1 MKRRV
6 FTRIIS
12 LLLVFSIAVGTAVF
26 SLGGILSEVSALT
39 LQEQINQKQDKVD
52 ELQQRL
58 DELEK
63 EGDELMAKMQVLN
76 EQEDELKE
84 HIDLIE
90 ERITELQNN
99 IDTQTENI
107 SELSGDIILRDEMM
121 AERIR
126 AIYISGTS
134 SYISMLF
141 ESKDFASFLETLD
154 MLNALVEA
162 DKKLIEEYKA
172 TKTGYEEI
180 KTALEIDM
188 SDLEKSM
195 ADLESQKKKLDSNKE
210 KTEKLIVKY
219 EKAEHAAQAEMESQ
233 FEEMRELI
241 RLQSQGEFVGGNFIW
256 PVAGFGTITAVFG
269 QKGKYWK
276 NGHTGIDIA
285 GYNKAGERINGKPIL
300 ACNSG
305 TVIDINTT
313 NTKTGYGNYVTI
325 SHGGGI
331 STLYAHMMPK
341 SATVKKGDTVAKG
354 QIIGYVGTTGNSTG
368 YHLHLEFIV
377 NGTRVDPKLYVSY

>member
-1 MKRRV
+1 MKNQIFRR
-6 FTRIIS
+6 ILS
-12 LLLVFSIAVGTAVF
+12 LLLAF
-26 SLGGILSEVSALT
+26 SLIAGTVALSSERLHTKVNAIT
-39 LQEQINQKQDKVD
+39 LEEQIKDKQNKVD

-63 EGDELMAKMQVLN
+63 EGDELMAKMQVLT
-76 EQEDELKE
+76 EQEDELEE
-84 HIDLIE
+84 HIDLLE
-90 ERITELQNN
+90 DRIDELQAN
-99 IDTQTENI
+99 IDSQTEHI
-107 SELSGDIILRDEMM
+107 TELSGDIIARDELM
-121 AERIR
+121 ADRIR
-126 AIYISGTS
+126 AIYIGGTS

-154 MLNALVEA
+154 MLNALVKA
-162 DKKLIEEYKA
+162 DKAMIEEYKA

-180 KTALEIDM
+180 KASLENDMTALEESM
-188 SDLEKSM
+188 NDLEK
-195 ADLESQKKKLDSNKE
+195 QKDKLDQNKE

-219 EKAEHAAQAEMESQ
+219 EKAEHAAQAEMEQQ

-241 RLQSQGEFVGGNFIW
+241 KLQSQGEFVGGDFMW
-256 PVAGFGTITAVFG
+256 PVAGFGTVTAVFG

-276 NGHTGIDIA
+276 NGHTGMDIA
-285 GYNKAGERINGKPIL
+285 GYNKAGERIKGKPIL

-331 STLYAHMMPK
+331 STLYAHMMSK
-341 SATVKKGDTVAKG
+341 SATVKKGDTVVKG

-368 YHLHLEFIV
+368 YHLHIEFIV
-377 NGTRVDPKLYVSY
+377 NGTRVDPALYIKY